1 MSPDASYTNNAV
13 ATVSRS
19 GNGDALWHD
28 AAAAFN
34 LALRWKISGDKL
46 FATTAAD
53 ILNAWADKLQAL
65 SGGGD
70 DDYLTAGLQGYE
82 LDFLNHVLGSEH
94 NVKHFFANWK
104 LCNIASAMAI
114 GVLADNQ
121 TVWDF
126 AVDYFKN
133 GVCNGGTNNA
143 ITNIVEEQAL
153 IGPWARARSPDNQG
167 EDLFAYNDSRILL
180 GLGLKKFMTATE
192 AHYNTIKS

>member
-1 MSPDASYTNNAV
+1 MN
-13 ATVSRS
+13 
-19 GNGDALWHD
+19 
-28 AAAAFN
+28 
-34 LALRWKISGDKL
+34 
-46 FATTAAD
+46 
-53 ILNAWADKLQAL
+53 
-65 SGGGD
+65 
-70 DDYLTAGLQGYE
+70 E
-82 LDFLNHVLGSEH
+82 DFLNHVLGSEH

-153 IGPWARARSPDNQG
+153 IGPWARARSPDVIKG
-167 EDLFAYNDSRILL
+167 IPLSISSFSSSSASKLRTKARISSPTTTV
-180 GLGLKKFMTATE
+180 GF
-192 AHYNTIKS
+192 S

>member
-1 MSPDASYTNNAV
+1 MEEVLAIPAQTSRTAVYLKGSSFQSASYTNNAV

-82 LDFLNHVLGSEH
+82 LV
-94 NVKHFFANWK
+94 
-104 LCNIASAMAI
+104 
-114 GVLADNQ
+114 
-121 TVWDF
+121 
-126 AVDYFKN
+126 
-133 GVCNGGTNNA
+133 NA
-143 ITNIVEEQAL
+143 AE
-153 IGPWARARSPDNQG
+153 
-167 EDLFAYNDSRILL
+167 LL
-180 GLGLKKFMTATE
+180 KG
-192 AHYNTIKS
+192 